1 MLLNKPKFWNS
12 KRNFLTIIFLPLSA
26 IVRLFIFLK
35 KRLIKVNELNIPI
48 ICVGNIYVGGTGK
61 TPLSIWIANELFKMN
76 KNPAIVKKFYKNH
89 SDEHELI
96 KNYFSK
102 LKLNTNRILGILD
115 AANDGHDTV
124 ILDDG
129 FQDYK
134 IKKDLNIL
142 CFNSDQKIGN
152 GYVFPSGPLR
162 ESFNTVKNAQIIVIN
177 GHKIPD
183 FERKVLD
190 INPKI
195 TFYYSEYKIKN
206 INEFKN
212 KKLLAFAGI
221 GNPENFFKLIMKN
234 KLDLVEKI
242 VFPDHYNFDKNEL
255 SNLIDKANKKDCQ
268 IVTTEK
274 DFFRIKKY
282 NLKKINCMR
291 VELNIK
297 EKETLI
303 DEITKIYN

>member
-1 MLLNKPKFWNS
+1 MDIEFLIS
-12 KRNFLTIIFLPLSA
+12 K
-26 IVRLFIFLK
+26 
-35 KRLIKVNELNIPI
+35 
-48 ICVGNIYVGGTGK
+48 
-61 TPLSIWIANELFKMN
+61 
-76 KNPAIVKKFYKNH
+76 
-89 SDEHELI
+89 
-96 KNYFSK
+96 
-102 LKLNTNRILGILD
+102 
-115 AANDGHDTV
+115 
-124 ILDDG
+124 
-129 FQDYK
+129 
-134 IKKDLNIL
+134 
-142 CFNSDQKIGN
+142 
-152 GYVFPSGPLR
+152 
-162 ESFNTVKNAQIIVIN
+162 
-177 GHKIPD
+177 
-183 FERKVLD
+183 KVLD

-242 VFPDHYNFDKNEL
+242 VFPDHYNFNKNEL

-297 EKETLI
+297 EEETLI
-303 DEITKIYN
+303 NEITKIYN